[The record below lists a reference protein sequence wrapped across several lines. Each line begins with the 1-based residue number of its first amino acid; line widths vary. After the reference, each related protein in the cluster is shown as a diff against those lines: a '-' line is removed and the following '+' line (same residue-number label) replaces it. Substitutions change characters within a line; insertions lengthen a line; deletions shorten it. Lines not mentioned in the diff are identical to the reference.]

1 MKIRY
6 IYSACVE
13 IESKGLRIL
22 CDPWFS
28 EGAFDGSWYHYPAIK
43 DPLKIIRKPDIIYIS
58 HIHGDHYDPIF
69 LKKLLKKYP
78 KVKIIIPEFEF
89 NYLHLKSK
97 FDGINV
103 NPTSYLKRKGIN
115 IDIISNEEDKTDIDS
130 AIIVNDGQFT
140 TLGLVDCVYNKNF
153 YLKLKKI
160 LNKYTKKIDL
170 MMIPHSGANSFPHT
184 YFDLKKEK
192 EKLKKN
198 EFIKIRKNINRY
210 LQWCNLFDSRINLP
224 YAGKYLIGGKN
235 YNYNKYTGIL
245 DPVEILKYDKKAVV
259 LSDYGGE
266 IDLKEDKIIGSRERK
281 YNPKHIRKYL
291 NIIKNKKYSYES
303 EINIPFEKINFSI
316 LLRKSY
322 LQAIKNSECFIDYFY
337 NFKLYDGKKFLR
349 FSSSFNLNKKKKPEI
364 LFNTNKKK
372 PNTTIKI
379 DYRLLFGLLTG
390 LYHWDNASIGSL
402 YESRRNPQR
411 YIEQVMNF
419 LIYFKL

>member
-1 MKIRY
+1 MKVRY

-43 DPLKIIRKPDIIYIS
+43 DPLKIIKKPDIIYIS

-69 LKKLLKKYP
+69 LKKLLSKYP
-78 KVKIIIPEFEF
+78 KVKIIIPEFKL
-89 NYLHLKSK
+89 NYLYLKSK

-103 NPTSYLKRKGIN
+103 KPTSYLKRKGIN

-130 AIIVNDGQFT
+130 AIVVNDGQFT
-140 TLGLVDCVYNKNF
+140 ILGLVDCVYNKNF
-153 YLKLKKI
+153 FVKVKKI
-160 LNKYTKKIDL
+160 LNKYTKKVDL

-184 YFDLKKEK
+184 YFDFISEKK
-192 EKLKKN
+192 KLKIN
-198 EFIKIRKNINRY
+198 ETIKKKKNIDRY
-210 LQWCNLFDSRINLP
+210 LQWCSLFNSKINLP

-235 YNYNKYTGIL
+235 YRYNKYKGIL
-245 DPVEILKYDKKAVV
+245 DPVEILKYDKKAIV
-259 LSDYGGE
+259 LKDYGGE
-266 IDLKEDKIIGSRERK
+266 INLKKDRITGLRTKQYKSKNI
-281 YNPKHIRKYL
+281 NKYL
-291 NIIKNKKYSYES
+291 KKIKYKKYLYEK
-303 EINIPFEKINFSI
+303 EITVPFERINFSI

-322 LQAIKNSECFIDYFY
+322 FQAIKNSGCFFDYFY
-337 NFKLYDGKKFLR
+337 FFKLYDGKKYLN
-349 FSSSFNLNKKKKPEI
+349 FSALFNLNKNKQPKI
-364 LFNTNKKK
+364 NFNTNKKK
-372 PNTTIKI
+372 PNTTIEI

-402 YESRRNPQR
+402 YRSKRNPQK
-411 YIEQVMNF
+411 YFEQVMKF